1 MTNYKPVINTFVQV
15 LIFLLMGMFGACD
28 VISNK
33 QQYKIGFSQCTG
45 DDQWRITM
53 LKEMERELSFY
64 PGTEFYYEDA
74 KNSSQRQ
81 VEQVKSL
88 LDKDIDLL
96 IISPNEAQPL
106 TPIVEEAYEK
116 GIPVIVVDRK
126 IASNKYTAYVGAD
139 NYEIGLMAGNYVG
152 SRMTDA
158 TKVIEMLGLPRSS
171 PAIER
176 QKGFADALGKYPQLK
191 IKNQYYGNWLREDAA
206 TQVVAHLNAFA
217 ETDVVFAHNDQMALG
232 IYQQL
237 KKHNLQHKV
246 KLIGVDALAAKNN
259 GLDFI
264 TDKILDASVLYPTG
278 GKEAIRTA
286 YAILNRQP
294 FDKNNIL
301 KTLVVDSSNV
311 QLMKMQEEKIDNQQQ
326 DIIRQQNMLD
336 EQQKVYRN
344 QRFILNILVV
354 SLVLAVVFGGIAF
367 YSLTENWKTN
377 KKLEEQNREIL
388 ENEQRLREMTVK
400 AAEANEAKIQ
410 FFTNVSHEFRT
421 PISLMLLPIE
431 ELLKENKLSTQSKSK
446 LLLLQKNAHRI
457 LKMVN
462 ELIDFRKIEYDKM
475 HLNLG
480 RVDMI
485 NLLNEVI
492 HSFKDV
498 AQKKQIDLKLIN
510 NIKQLF
516 APIDVQLF
524 DKVLFNLLGN
534 AIKFTPN
541 YGKIHISLSTNDD
554 TITLLI
560 EDSGIGMSNDEQEHA
575 FEPFYQGKN
584 LAIQGSGL
592 GLALCKQIVE
602 LHQGSIELN
611 SEKDKGTTFK
621 IVLPLNMATETV
633 EQQRLIGERLIE
645 EDEVKL
651 YTDSLVAGPAVNLP
665 ENISLKEKS
674 ILIIED
680 NDDMRLFLQEHLA
693 TDYVV
698 LAAINGKQGFE
709 LAIEHVPDLIIS
721 DVLMPEKDG
730 LETTRLLK
738 NDLRTSHI
746 PIVLLTA
753 RNTQEQQMEGL
764 NTLADAYM
772 TKPFNMEV
780 LRATVLNVLANRDLL
795 RQKFTSDLPITSS
808 REVNKLDK
816 KFMND
821 LASIVEANLANEH
834 LSVEDIST
842 QIGLSRVQLYRK
854 AKALLNCSIAEYI
867 LNRRLQKAKY
877 LLLNKQ
883 ELSIAEITFQTGF
896 SSPNYFSTVFK
907 AKFECTPSEFR
918 KNG

>member
-1 MTNYKPVINTFVQV
+1 MTNYKPVINTFVQA

-152 SRMTDA
+152 SRMTGA

-176 QKGFADALGKYPQLK
+176 QKGFSDALGKYPQLK

-206 TQVVAHLNAFA
+206 TQVAIHLNAFA
-217 ETDVVFAHNDQMALG
+217 EADVVFAHNDQMALG

-264 TDKILDASVLYPTG
+264 TNKILDASVLYPTG

-286 YAILNRQP
+286 FAILNRQP

-431 ELLKENKLSTQSKSK
+431 ELLKENNLSTQSKSK

-485 NLLNEVI
+485 TLLNEVI

-516 APIDVQLF
+516 APIDAQLF
-524 DKVLFNLLGN
+524 DKVLFNLIGN

-584 LAIQGSGL
+584 LGIQGSGL

-621 IVLPLNMATETV
+621 IVLPLNIAIEAV
-633 EQQRLIGERLIE
+633 EQQRFIA

-651 YTDSLVAGPAVNLP
+651 YTDSLVAEPAVRLP

-721 DVLMPEKDG
+721 DVLMPEKGG

-772 TKPFNMEV
+772 TKPFNMEI
-780 LRATVLNVLANRDLL
+780 LRATILNVLANRDLL

-877 LLLNKQ
+877 LLLNEQ
-883 ELSIAEITFQTGF
+883 ELTIAEITFQTGF

-907 AKFECTPSEFR
+907 AKFECTPSEF
-918 KNG
+918 KKEKLG

>member
-1 MTNYKPVINTFVQV
+1 MAKLKFKFILLCVLLLVIVQSC
-15 LIFLLMGMFGACD
+15 GTA
-28 VISNK
+28 K
-33 QQYKIGFSQCTG
+33 KEEQYKIGFSQCIG
-45 DDQWRITM
+45 NDQWRITM

-64 PGTEFYYEDA
+64 PGTEFIYEDA
-74 KNSSQRQ
+74 KGNSKTQ
-81 VEQVKSL
+81 VEQVKL
-88 LDKDIDLL
+88 LLEQDIDLL

-126 IASNKYTAYVGAD
+126 ITSNKYTAYVGAD
-139 NYEIGLMAGNYVG
+139 NYEIGLIAGNYVG
-152 SRMTDA
+152 SRLASA
-158 TKVIEMLGLPRSS
+158 TKIIEVMGLPRSS

-176 QKGFADALGKYPQLK
+176 QKGFADALSKYPQLK
-191 IKNQYYGNWLREDAA
+191 VANQYYGNWLKEDAA
-206 TQVVAHLNAFA
+206 EQVATHLNAFA
-217 ETDVVFAHNDQMALG
+217 QTDVVFAHNDQMALG

-264 TDKILDASVLYPTG
+264 ANKILDASVLYPTG

-286 YAILNRQP
+286 LAILNQQP

-311 QLMKMQEEKIDNQQQ
+311 QLMKMQEEKMDSQQE

-336 EQQKVYRN
+336 EQQKLYRS

-354 SLVLAVVFGGIAF
+354 SLVLAVVFGGVAF
-367 YSLTENWKTN
+367 YSLTENWKSN

-388 ENEQRLREMTVK
+388 ENEQQLREMTAK

-431 ELLKENKLSTQSKSK
+431 ELLKENNLSAQSKSK

-480 RVDMI
+480 RVDMVI
-485 NLLNEVI
+485 LLQEVI
-492 HSFKDV
+492 RSFRDM
-498 AQKKQIDLKLIN
+498 AQKKQIDLKLISN
-510 NIKQLF
+510 EKQLF

-524 DKVLFNLLGN
+524 DKVLFNLIGN
-534 AIKFTPN
+534 AIKFTPD
-541 YGKIHISLSTNDD
+541 YGKIHIGLSSDD
-554 TITLLI
+554 DIITLLI
-560 EDSGIGMSNDEQEHA
+560 EDSGIGMSADEQEHA

-584 LAIQGSGL
+584 LNIQGSGL

-611 SEKDKGTTFK
+611 SEKGNGTTFK
-621 IVLPLNMATETV
+621 IVLPLNIAIETV
-633 EQQRLIGERLIE
+633 AQQHLIV

-651 YTDSLVAGPAVNLP
+651 YTDSLVSEPAVRLP
-665 ENISLKEKS
+665 ENISLKDKS
-674 ILIIED
+674 VLIIED

-721 DVLMPEKDG
+721 DVLMPEKGG

-746 PIVLLTA
+746 PVILLTA
-753 RNTQEQQMEGL
+753 RNTDEQQMEGL
-764 NTLADAYM
+764 NTLADGYM

-780 LRATVLNVLANRDLL
+780 LRATILNVLANRDLL
-795 RQKFTSDLPITSS
+795 RQKFTSDLPIISS

-834 LSVEDIST
+834 LSVEDISA
-842 QIGLSRVQLYRK
+842 QIGLSRIQLYRK

-877 LLLNKQ
+877 LLLNEQ

-907 AKFECTPSEFR
+907 AKFGHTPSEFR
-918 KNG
+918 KEGLG